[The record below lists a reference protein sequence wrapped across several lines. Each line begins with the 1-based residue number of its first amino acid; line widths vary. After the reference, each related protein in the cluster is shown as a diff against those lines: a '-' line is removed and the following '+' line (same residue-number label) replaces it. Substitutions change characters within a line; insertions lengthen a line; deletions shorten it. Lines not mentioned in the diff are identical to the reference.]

1 MRRFLAAVLVGLGG
15 LLLVLGIGLRVYVA
29 PAVTKLPYDMRL
41 CPPADQPQPDGC
53 LKPSVAEASGATFLD
68 KDGVE
73 IRQGTLR
80 STTEVVPQPKTTA
93 DWQQSGPA
101 NRLGDNAI
109 VWTVYGA
116 ARHVDNNEALISAY
130 STELAIDRT
139 TGAAVP
145 WDGQWLDE
153 DDLQAVPRGNVKYE
167 GQVYKFPFGTQK
179 TDYQLYDR
187 DLRKALPA
195 QFVEVTDVEG
205 LEAYHF
211 KQTID
216 RQEVQNLSPTS
227 LAALRSKFAP
237 TATTARVLY
246 SNIREVWVDPVT
258 GAYLNV
264 REQQTKILVP
274 DVGAETTLLQADFK
288 YTSQTVTNA
297 VNSAKNNHSRL
308 RLVTLY
314 GPLVAIVLAIVAILA
329 GYLLVR
335 RRPTRPAPEPNS
347 WDSSLPKPRHRLKGD
362 EAPSHDGPLT
372 DTVPSSTPT
381 WQGRPGRGASVG
393 GADPT

>member
-29 PAVTKLPYDMRL
+29 PAVTKLPYDMKL

-53 LKPSVAEASGATFLD
+53 LKPSVAEATGATFLD
-68 KDGVE
+68 KNGVE
-73 IRQGTLR
+73 IRTGTLR

-93 DWQQSGPA
+93 DWQASGPA
-101 NRLGDNAI
+101 NRLGDNAV

-116 ARHVDNNEALISAY
+116 ARHVENSNALISAY
-130 STELAIDRT
+130 STELALDRT

-145 WDGQWLDE
+145 WDAQWLDE

-179 TDYQLYDR
+179 TDYQIYDR

-216 RQEVQNLSPTS
+216 RQDVQNVSPTS
-227 LAALRSKFAP
+227 LAALRGKFAP
-237 TATTARVLY
+237 TATTVRVVY

-264 REQQTKILVP
+264 REQQTKVLVP

-297 VNSAKNNHSRL
+297 VNSAKNNQSRL
-308 RLVTLY
+308 KLVTLY
-314 GPLVAIVLAIVAILA
+314 GPIGAVVLGVVAIL
-329 GYLLVR
+329 GGFLLAR
-335 RRPTRPAPEPNS
+335 RKPQRPASEAGS
-347 WDSSLPKPRHRLKGD
+347 FDATLPKPRHRLKG
-362 EAPSHDGPLT
+362 EEPASPDGPLT
-372 DTVPSSTPT
+372 DTVPKSTPT
-381 WQGRPGRGASVG
+381 WQGAP
-393 GADPT
+393 